1 MRIITIMIFLGS
13 EEFIISHSF
22 VLLWICLTFK
32 WTLLCS
38 MIWNFGLTWRCFGC
52 PMSMLVLGIPT
63 PVQFVSISPKA
74 TNINAGLCIFWGIV
88 RIMNL
93 VQRFYKLWDFAHRPR
108 SLQLRIYG
116 RAAATVLP
124 RVSCYVEFRILELW
138 CWDHWLTDP
147 PGTIRDVAAD
157 LSSGSAS
164 SATATICR
172 RHKWLIPSAR

>member
-1 MRIITIMIFLGS
+1 MFGFR
-13 EEFIISHSF
+13 
-22 VLLWICLTFK
+22 
-32 WTLLCS
+32 WTPLCS
-38 MIWNFGLTWRCFGC
+38 IIWNLGLTWRCFIKSLLGC
-52 PMSMLVLGIPT
+52 PISMLVLEIPT

-74 TNINAGLCIFWGIV
+74 TNIRARLWFFWIV

-93 VQRFYKLWDFAHRPR
+93 VQRFYKIWNLADRLR

-116 RAAATVLP
+116 RAAATVLLQ
-124 RVSCYVEFRILELW
+124 VSCYVEFRILELW

-164 SATATICR
+164 SATATICH
-172 RHKWLIPSAR
+172 RHKWLIPPAR